1 MSECASGCTIRGH
14 HLSGCEGR
22 ARGREEF
29 REPEE
34 VGCTGCLPR
43 RAEFGVLCSWCW
55 GRLQSSIHTLPP
67 LVEHLFDMGVPS
79 LRSPLGRS
87 GGGRSAPRSGCL
99 YSDALVAADELHA
112 ILGTWAQEVAVEHP
126 TAGSLPVG
134 LCRWSEGRPVSGPKD
149 WTDTTEGITDPA
161 ILGPREPEDTRRLV
175 AWLDPHL
182 EWIASRPWATDMIA
196 DLVSAASRALARW
209 PIQEP
214 ERRIT
219 NVRCPS
225 CGAWS
230 LVMIPPSVPGAERLV
245 RCTLPACGS
254 VLTEEDWD
262 RTRSWALAVAQ
273 STQTEVAAP

>member
-1 MSECASGCTIRGH
+1 M
-14 HLSGCEGR
+14 
-22 ARGREEF
+22 
-29 REPEE
+29 
-34 VGCTGCLPR
+34 
-43 RAEFGVLCSWCW
+43 
-55 GRLQSSIHTLPP
+55 P
-67 LVEHLFDMGVPS
+67 LV
-79 LRSPLGRS
+79 
-87 GGGRSAPRSGCL
+87 GG
-99 YSDALVAADELHA
+99 
-112 ILGTWAQEVAVEHP
+112 
-126 TAGSLPVG
+126 
-134 LCRWSEGRPVSGPKD
+134 VSGPKD

-182 EWIASRPWATDMIA
+182 EWIASRPWATNMIA